1 MAIEAV
7 DMTGKQVMITG
18 CTAGLGR
25 AAAIALAKM
34 GATLS
39 LVCRNRSKGEDL
51 VSEIQRTS
59 GQQDCEL
66 YVGDLNSQ
74 RDIRAIAACF
84 LEKDLSL
91 DVLFNNA
98 GVVMQKRTTTP
109 DGFETTFGVNHLA
122 YFLLSVLLIKRLAA
136 SPAARIVNTASD
148 AYKFSGGRLN
158 FDDLQG
164 DRRYSTFGAY
174 AASKL
179 ANILF
184 TRELARRVRD
194 SNVTVNAFHPGMVG
208 SDFAKNNGWFAQVAM
223 TLLKPLSRTP
233 QKGAETGIYLC
244 TSPEVENLTGGYY
257 FNCAIHETRAAARND
272 ADALRLWEI
281 SEELT
286 GASLA

>member
-66 YVGDLNSQ
+66 YVGDMNSQ